1 MPLSRF
7 IRGVAC
13 LFAFATVPAIVVAD
27 AALDQ
32 ALMLMDQGQS
42 QAAYD
47 VLKPLE
53 DERAGDPEYDYVYGL
68 SALDA
73 GRPLEAV
80 FALERAVDVAPH
92 NGPARA
98 ELARAYLALGDTDDA
113 RSEFDKLNDMQL
125 PSDVQQTV
133 DRYISSIDQFHDGS
147 RTRYRPY
154 VRVGLGYDSN
164 VNSATNENQIAV
176 PALGGLTFNLSDAS
190 RESNSAIWDI
200 AAGVRITSPIDYD
213 RGISLF
219 INADIDHRL
228 ALEESDFTAI
238 LANGQVGLNWRRDA
252 KNQFRLSLDG
262 NTVRVEGSSEVRS
275 DREVIG
281 TSAQW
286 QHTMNEANQFT
297 VFGQASMVR
306 YPDQRV
312 RDVNRYTGGAGWGH
326 AFIGATFRP
335 VMFVSVFGGVEDE
348 KSESRGEH
356 FSREFFGVR
365 GGGQLSVSQN
375 GTLFGSITYQAS
387 DYNAADPTFLE
398 KRDDDYIDVSGGYRY
413 QFNRHWSATPS
424 VTYNNND
431 SNIITS
437 DFDRV
442 EVMFNIQ
449 NNF

>member
-1 MPLSRF
+1 
-7 IRGVAC
+7 
-13 LFAFATVPAIVVAD
+13 
-27 AALDQ
+27 
-32 ALMLMDQGQS
+32 
-42 QAAYD
+42 
-47 VLKPLE
+47 
-53 DERAGDPEYDYVYGL
+53 
-68 SALDA
+68 
-73 GRPLEAV
+73 
-80 FALERAVDVAPH
+80 
-92 NGPARA
+92 
-98 ELARAYLALGDTDDA
+98 
-113 RSEFDKLNDMQL
+113 
-125 PSDVQQTV
+125 
-133 DRYISSIDQFHDGS
+133 
-147 RTRYRPY
+147 
-154 VRVGLGYDSN
+154 
-164 VNSATNENQIAV
+164 
-176 PALGGLTFNLSDAS
+176 
-190 RESNSAIWDI
+190 
-200 AAGVRITSPIDYD
+200 
-213 RGISLF
+213 
-219 INADIDHRL
+219 
-228 ALEESDFTAI
+228 
-238 LANGQVGLNWRRDA
+238 
-252 KNQFRLSLDG
+252 
-262 NTVRVEGSSEVRS
+262 
-275 DREVIG
+275 
-281 TSAQW
+281 
-286 QHTMNEANQFT
+286 
-297 VFGQASMVR
+297 MVR